1 MNKINPQVSNIR
13 INNRNNTNMQPNIQK
28 NNRKSFDEILHQIN
42 KESNDVKFS
51 KHAVQRMGSR
61 NINLDKD
68 EVKRLENALSKAE
81 NKGIKEALILM
92 DNKAFIASVKSKTII
107 TTANPDGMNEKV
119 FTNIDGAV
127 II

>member
-1 MNKINPQVSNIR
+1 MDKINSQLRNIK
-13 INNRNNTNMQPNIQK
+13 INNRNNVNIQSNVQRNK
-28 NNRKSFDEILHQIN
+28 RSFEEVLNQINNGTDEI
-42 KESNDVKFS
+42 KFS
-51 KHAVQRMGSR
+51 KHAVQRMDSR
-61 NINLDKD
+61 NINLNSD
-68 EVKRLENALSKAE
+68 EVKRLESALSKAE

-107 TTANPDGMNEKV
+107 TTANPEGMKEKI

>member
-1 MNKINPQVSNIR
+1 MDKINTQLRNIK
-13 INNRNNTNMQPNIQK
+13 INNRNNVNIQPNIQRNK
-28 NNRKSFDEILHQIN
+28 KSFEEVLNQINNGTDEI
-42 KESNDVKFS
+42 KFS
-51 KHAVQRMGSR
+51 KHAVQRMDSR
-61 NINLDKD
+61 NINLNSD
-68 EVKRLENALSKAE
+68 EVKRLESALSKAE

-107 TTANPDGMNEKV
+107 TTANPEGMKEKI